1 MVSCCLFRCNGER
14 CKAEITNKPKLRI
27 YISFKET
34 YEPEEYLESIR
45 CKAHQSLLAWL
56 REGTAP
62 LEIETGRYVGLPPE
76 QRIWKLCK
84 STVEDKVYFVL
95 SSLLWPCHTSHFFR
109 QWRPQH
115 QVSVTCMT
123 SYYYWIQKRAQ
134 EKARY
139 GMIHKVMHE
148 TWLVSASLIYN
159 KIKVTII
166 KARSITV
173 IAPNFSNQ
181 ISNSN
186 VWSTIHFSVPMT
198 KKGDYNPHY
207 STIVVTLITVVFH

>member
-1 MVSCCLFRCNGER
+1 MAER
-14 CKAEITNKPKLRI
+14 RH
-27 YISFKET
+27 S
-34 YEPEEYLESIR
+34 SIR
-45 CKAHQSLLAWL
+45 NYRK
-56 REGTAP
+56 
-62 LEIETGRYVGLPPE
+62 GRYVGLPPE
-76 QRIWKLCK
+76 QRICKLCK
-84 STVEDKVYFVL
+84 NTAEDKVYFVL
-95 SSLLWPCHTSHFFR
+95 SSLLWSCHASHFFR

-115 QVSVTCMT
+115 QVSVTCAT
-123 SYYYWIQKRAQ
+123 NYYWIQKKAQ

-139 GMIHKVMHE
+139 GMIHMVMHE

-198 KKGDYNPHY
+198 KKGDYN
-207 STIVVTLITVVFH
+207 STIAVTLITVVFH